1 MLLQNKNL
9 VLYGA
14 GGSVGTAV
22 AMAFAEEGARVFLT
36 DITVD
41 KIRETAEKIRERGGY
56 AKFDLVDA
64 LDQPSVEDHLDRLK
78 ADNHE
83 IDISF
88 NLIGMLDIQGYPL
101 VALEI
106 DQILTTVNIAVRS
119 HVITSSAAAKIM
131 KDRGTGVILMLT
143 ANAAKRPCENV
154 GGFGIACA
162 AMEALCRQ
170 YAAELGKYNIRVVCL
185 RSAGSPDS
193 PGLREVFTEHASLAK
208 ESVEQFEKR
217 FAQSTLLKR
226 LPLLKEIAN
235 MAVLV
240 SSEKASAL
248 TSAIINVTC
257 GELSD

>member
-1 MLLQNKNL
+1 MLLQNKNV

-22 AMAFAEEGARVFLT
+22 AIAFAREGANIFLT
-36 DITVD
+36 DHRID
-41 KIRETAEKIRERGGY
+41 KIKKTVEKINQSGGY
-56 AKFDLVDA
+56 ARFYLVDA
-64 LDQPSVEDHLDRLK
+64 LLQDEVENHLDELK
-78 ADNHE
+78 AEGHT

-88 NLIGMLDIQGYPL
+88 NLIALQDIQGFPL
-101 VALEI
+101 IELDIE
-106 DQILTTVNIAVRS
+106 QILTTVDIAVRS
-119 HVITSSAAAKIM
+119 HIITSSAAARIM
-131 KDRGTGVILMLT
+131 KERRSGVILMLT
-143 ANAAKRPCENV
+143 ANAAKKPSENV

-193 PGLREVFTEHASLAK
+193 PGLREVFIEHARLAQ
-208 ESVEQFEKR
+208 ESVEQFEER
-217 FAQSTLLKR
+217 FAQSTMLKR
-226 LPLLKEIAN
+226 LPLLNEIAD

-240 SSEKASAL
+240 SSDKASAL